1 MNRDN
6 IFIVTNEDL
15 RQLDPAEAVRFFREL
30 LWAEARRLGIDINKI
45 NISDRIYVKDGGID
59 GTVVKNHTAT
69 ASGLIK
75 AGETGYQI
83 KSGKAFKPWQ
93 KSVIKQELFGLD
105 SETRE
110 HLGEGIRACLDAG
123 GTYVLVCT
131 RIDLV
136 DSERRD
142 ALNHLNEYLK
152 GCGYPNPQVEV
163 WSQNNLIGFLQP
175 FPPLALQVNG
185 RSNAQFQRHQ
195 SWSLKADMRLEFVP
209 GQAQEDLISQ
219 IRYDLRQNDD
229 TVHVRVLGEPGIGK
243 TRLVFEATRAEDLT
257 PLVIYCTAARFRN
270 SVLMNELLRN
280 HFAAVLVIDE
290 CDWSSSS
297 NIWNELIH
305 RGARLKLVTISND
318 YETRAGGITYHD
330 TPPLDNEQIRRIIT
344 PPLDNEQIRRIIQK
358 YTPIPDFQ
366 ADRWAEL
373 CSGSPR
379 VAHVIGWNLE
389 NYPDDVLEPSTVDI
403 WERYVAGNDDPASQE
418 VEQRRLVLQHLALFK
433 RFGFEDSVG
442 ERSVANEA
450 QAIAKKVKMA
460 DPQITWARF
469 QRIVYTLRKRK
480 ILQGEFTLYIIPKA
494 LHIKL
499 WTEWW
504 EIYGRRPFDLEEF
517 TQGLKSELVEWF
529 YEMFQYAAESEAAS
543 KIVTDLLGPD
553 GPFRDGDY
561 LNTKL
566 GSRFFSALTEAD
578 PKSALRCL
586 RRTLGTWDKE
596 TRLQFTEGRRYVIWA
611 LEKIAVW
618 RDLFADAARLLL
630 ALGEAENEGCSN
642 NASGVFARL
651 FSPGDGPVAPTEA
664 SPEERFPVLKEAF
677 ESGSKERRALALKAC
692 DVALESRHF
701 SRMAGPEY
709 QGLRKEPQ
717 LWNPQTSDELRDA
730 YRRVW
735 QLLSNQLTRLPEDE
749 REKAAVILLGHAGRL
764 GKIPDLGNAA
774 VGTVRT
780 IAQEKY
786 LGKKQVIEAI
796 SKTLFYAGKSMR
808 PETRQ
813 RWEQLK
819 AELVGSDFPSMMQW
833 YVGMD
838 LFIDQVDEDW
848 NHVDQAQPQLEKL
861 ADQVVENPS
870 LLQPELH
877 WLVTEEAKNGLRFG
891 YELGQRDSEFS
902 LLPMLL
908 GAQREASENS
918 DSYFLGGYFRA
929 MFDTDVALWEQEIER
944 LVEDSKLNVLIPLL
958 TRYSRGMTDKI
969 GLRLLELAESRI
981 ISVSEFGVLGTAIE
995 SLSDEVFTEWIE
1007 FLLGFTDK
1015 SVVSIA
1021 LDLYHRYYIFRKSAP
1036 TLSRDLTFRLLS
1048 HPSLFDESDGSPFNP
1063 MATSHWSE
1071 IAKAFLNFVVRK
1083 LASVLPRYLTFRL
1096 LSHPLL
1102 FDESDG
1108 SPFNPMVT
1116 SHWSEIAKVF
1126 LNLDPE
1132 KSLELAKLVLN
1143 HFGEEGSIFN
1153 YDSDICAVLT
1163 EITKRYPAEVWDHVS
1178 NLLENQNFSR
1188 TFALERWL
1196 ADRESSEEGA
1206 FAHIPPEKIWEWV
1219 DEEPEKRSVYLARRM
1234 VLTSLSAETWPTSLA
1249 RGLLVRYGHVV
1260 ENLGGTLMSNYA
1272 MGGWH
1277 GPASLHYEGI
1287 KEELLRIETG
1297 ENEENVKRWIDDYVD
1312 SLEQHYIEPARIE
1325 EERMF

>member
-6 IFIVTNEDL
+6 IFTVTNEDL
-15 RQLDPAEAVRFFREL
+15 GRLDPAEAVRFFREL
-30 LWAEARRLGIDINKI
+30 LWAEAHRLGIGLSQVNV
-45 NISDRIYVKDGGID
+45 SSRIDVPDGGVD
-59 GTVVKNHTAT
+59 ATVNADLPAAGSDIIK
-69 ASGLIK
+69 SGQ
-75 AGETGYQI
+75 TCYQI

-93 KSVIKQELFGLD
+93 QSVIQKELFG
-105 SETRE
+105 SGTPARQN
-110 HLGEGIRACLDAG
+110 LGEGIRACLDAD

-131 RIDLV
+131 GIDLV
-136 DSERRD
+136 YSEHQD

-152 GCGYPNPQVEV
+152 DCGYPNPRVEV
-163 WSQNNLIGFLQP
+163 WSQNNLIGFLQR
-175 FPPLALQVNG
+175 FPSLALQVNG

-195 SWSLKADMRLEFVP
+195 SWSLNADMRLEFVP

-219 IRYDLRQNDD
+219 IRDDLRQNDD

-270 SVLMNELLRN
+270 SVLMNELLRDDN

-318 YETRAGGITYHD
+318 YEARAGGITYHD
-330 TPPLDNEQIRRIIT
+330 TPPLDNEQIRRII
-344 PPLDNEQIRRIIQK
+344 QK
-358 YTPIPDFQ
+358 YTPIPDFH

-389 NYPDDVLEPSTVDI
+389 NYPYDVLKPPSTVDI
-403 WERYVAGNDDPASQE
+403 WGRYVAGNDDPRSPE
-418 VEQRRLVLQHLALFK
+418 VRQRQRVLRHLALFK
-433 RFGFEDSVG
+433 RFGFEQSV
-442 ERSVANEA
+442 VVDA
-450 QAIAKKVKMA
+450 QSIAKKAEVPWIDFQEIVKG
-460 DPQITWARF
+460 
-469 QRIVYTLRKRK
+469 LRDRK
-480 ILQGEFTLYIIPKA
+480 ILQGEFTLYITPKA
-494 LHIKL
+494 LQIKL

-504 EIYGRRPFDLEEF
+504 ENYGRSFNLEEF
-517 TQGLKSELVEWF
+517 IQDLTPKLVEWF

-543 KIVTDLLGPD
+543 RIVTDLLGPD
-553 GPFRDGDY
+553 GPFQDDAY
-561 LNTKL
+561 LKTRL

-596 TRLQFTEGRRYVIWA
+596 TLLQFTEGRRYVIWA

-642 NASGVFARL
+642 NASGVFVGL

-664 SPEERFPVLKEAF
+664 SPEERFPVLKEAI
-677 ESGSKERRALALKAC
+677 ESDSKERRALALRAC
-692 DVALESRHF
+692 GEALKSGFF
-701 SRMAGPEY
+701 SRIGSPEY
-709 QGLRKEPQ
+709 QGLRKEPE
-717 LWNPQTSDELRDA
+717 LWTPKTYGELWDA

-735 QLLSNQLTRLPEDE
+735 QLLSDQLTRLPEDE
-749 REKAAVILLGHAGRL
+749 REKAAAILLGHAGQL
-764 GKIPDLGNAA
+764 GGIPALGNAV

-813 RWEQLK
+813 RWEQLRE
-819 AELVGSDFPSMMQW
+819 ELVGSDFPSMMQR

-838 LFIDQVDEDW
+838 LLVDQFDEGR

-908 GAQREASENS
+908 GGQRKASENS

-944 LVEDSKLNVLIPLL
+944 LVEDSKLNALIPLL
-958 TRYSRGMTDKI
+958 TRYASGMTDQI

-1021 LDLYHRYYIFRKSAP
+1021 LDLYHRYYILRKSAP

-1048 HPSLFDESDGSPFNP
+1048 HPSLFDESDGSRFDPVVE
-1063 MATSHWSE
+1063 THRWSE
-1071 IAKAFLNFVVRK
+1071 IAKAFLN
-1083 LASVLPRYLTFRL
+1083 
-1096 LSHPLL
+1096 
-1102 FDESDG
+1102 
-1108 SPFNPMVT
+1108 
-1116 SHWSEIAKVF
+1116 
-1126 LNLDPE
+1126 LDTE
-1132 KSLELAKLVLN
+1132 KSLALAKLVLN
-1143 HFGEEGSIFN
+1143 HFGKEGSIAV
-1153 YDSDICAVLT
+1153 DDPDIRAVLT
-1163 EITKRYPAEVWDHVS
+1163 EITKRHPIEIWEHVG
-1178 NLLENQNFSR
+1178 NLLEGQQDFSR

-1196 ADRESSEEGA
+1196 AGGESSEEGA
-1206 FAHIPPEKIWEWV
+1206 LTLIPREKIWEWV

-1234 VLTSLSAETWPTSLA
+1234 VLTPLSAETWPTSLE
-1249 RGLLVRYGHVV
+1249 RGLLVRYGPVV
-1260 ENLGGTLMSNYA
+1260 EDLGGTLMSNYA
-1272 MGGWH
+1272 MGGWS

-1312 SLEQHYIEPARIE
+1312 SLKRDYIEPARID